1 MSSPEE
7 AKSIFVTVEV
17 PSVEQLSDD
26 NLAALAHMRDGR
38 WSAQTKALL
47 KRFGTGKL
55 DLNSGWASTW
65 TLWSCPCCRREK
77 AQIARLSGSGVLLC
91 RLEFHHD
98 HLADFAKR
106 IFSEHNQRSED
117 QETNIQIGRAKDAL
131 MLFVERF
138 ERTLICIDCNLAEGR
153 AKLELAKEI
162 DSNFTFSPSQI
173 ASFIGVAP
181 NRVHSIDI
189 EKARVVWLAAK
200 DDVADRLDFTA
211 RMAQRIA
218 SGRHRREV
226 AAGRRLFA
234 QIQERDLIYSLF
246 SRAAPDGY
254 RHRLGA
260 MIEARSTANDSAGRS
275 LRAKRKA
282 QARPPTDAEFAEI
295 DHKQQEHKPWV
306 LAGVDWICP
315 CCDRSKRE
323 ICRKSNRGLWTA
335 HIHRVCEYEREDRDE
350 SLVRRRVR
358 ATSQI
363 VIGSH
368 RHLLCQD
375 CRNVTSEVLRRTTG
389 LTEDILPLAD
399 LQQLVGGA
407 MPHAVHDIDFD
418 QAIAAAIGN
427 KPLIEAIEDYR
438 DHRSRS
444 LEALTDVKRLM
455 KLMGWPW
462 HQARDI
468 IGYEYAKSN
477 DIDLEDGD
485 AQADWLLDE
494 AARLVALDEFML

>member
-189 EKARVVWLAAK
+189 EKARAVWLAAK

-254 RHRLGA
+254 GRQCGKPISNSGRL
-260 MIEARSTANDSAGRS
+260 ARSFCSMAHQFGSDVTRRGGRHNLGQDVRTGFES
-275 LRAKRKA
+275 TRQSHWKFCQKPRSHC
-282 QARPPTDAEFAEI
+282 DAF
-295 DHKQQEHKPWV
+295 
-306 LAGVDWICP
+306 
-315 CCDRSKRE
+315 
-323 ICRKSNRGLWTA
+323 
-335 HIHRVCEYEREDRDE
+335 
-350 SLVRRRVR
+350 
-358 ATSQI
+358 
-363 VIGSH
+363 
-368 RHLLCQD
+368 
-375 CRNVTSEVLRRTTG
+375 
-389 LTEDILPLAD
+389 
-399 LQQLVGGA
+399 GGA
-407 MPHAVHDIDFD
+407 REGERRA
-418 QAIAAAIGN
+418 G
-427 KPLIEAIEDYR
+427 E
-438 DHRSRS
+438 S
-444 LEALTDVKRLM
+444 
-455 KLMGWPW
+455 
-462 HQARDI
+462 
-468 IGYEYAKSN
+468 
-477 DIDLEDGD
+477 
-485 AQADWLLDE
+485 
-494 AARLVALDEFML
+494 